1 VSGIPSIEEQQE
13 LQKEEAER
21 VRTRVE
27 QLGKYLLTSY
37 LWVDSPWGLI
47 HIILTFIVISGSLA
61 DKSFFSLDPTLQ
73 CDKCTLYRLQN
84 VLNRGLQRDVVYLG

>member
-27 QLGKYLLTSY
+27 QLGKYHY
-37 LWVDSPWGLI
+37 AI
-47 HIILTFIVISGSLA
+47 
-61 DKSFFSLDPTLQ
+61 DKGTL
-73 CDKCTLYRLQN
+73 KTPIP
-84 VLNRGLQRDVVYLG
+84 

>member
-27 QLGKYLLTSY
+27 QLGKYLIHDPYVSIAPSILQ
-37 LWVDSPWGLI
+37 LI
-47 HIILTFIVISGSLA
+47 
-61 DKSFFSLDPTLQ
+61 
-73 CDKCTLYRLQN
+73 
-84 VLNRGLQRDVVYLG
+84 

>member
-13 LQKEEAER
+13 LQKKEAER

-37 LWVDSPWGLI
+37 LWVDSPWR
-47 HIILTFIVISGSLA
+47 FIRTQLGS
-61 DKSFFSLDPTLQ
+61 SVPV
-73 CDKCTLYRLQN
+73 R
-84 VLNRGLQRDVVYLG
+84 R